1 METFYTV
8 DVNFG
13 VVIEAQIRYVQH
25 PDGGLAC
32 ETRKVERD
40 RFGNV
45 MRTTEWEDLGTRIRW
60 G

>member
-1 METFYTV
+1 
-8 DVNFG
+8 VNFG

-45 MRTTEWEDLGTRIRW
+45 MRTTEWEDLGTRIHW
-60 G
+60 S